1 MKDNDLKLNGRLKV
15 VTKDGEVTPVEGK
28 EGTLLVS
35 DATEVYIYVTADTDY
50 EMVHPEYRTGQTD
63 QQLADEVKKVMD
75 DATKQ
80 GYDQVKENAQA
91 DYKNIYDRVK
101 IDFGQEASDKTIDEL
116 IKAYKDGNA
125 STEEKAYL
133 ETMIF

>member
-1 MKDNDLKLNGRLKV
+1 MKLTAEEIKGSEGEMRPLEFEVSFPVDQPGDKSLGKEVTYTTEDDSIIVAGKMKDNDLKLNGRLKV

-63 QQLADEVKKVMD
+63 QQLADEKLHLHEIHHD
-75 DATKQ
+75 KQ
-80 GYDQVKENAQA
+80 RCQVK
-91 DYKNIYDRVK
+91 
-101 IDFGQEASDKTIDEL
+101 
-116 IKAYKDGNA
+116 
-125 STEEKAYL
+125 
-133 ETMIF
+133 